1 MTAHEVFRIVCGQ
14 GGCNPE
20 YFMDRM
26 SISEARE
33 YMEGVFMR
41 ERAGWRRTKAMA
53 EIFIKVMTGDEHH
66 IPLPWDAET
75 EADETTEEDLEELR
89 MKAEKME
96 ALINGKKRTL
106 EDSVQDAK

>member
-41 ERAGWRRTKAMA
+41 ERAGWRQTKAMA
-53 EIFIKVMTGDEHH
+53 ELFIKVMTGEEKD
-66 IPLPWDAET
+66 IPLPWDDET
-75 EADETTEEDLEELR
+75 EAEGMTDEEYEEMTL
-89 MKAEKME
+89 KAEKME
-96 ALINGKKRTL
+96 RFFNSKDKL
-106 EDSVQDAK
+106 

>member
-41 ERAGWRRTKAMA
+41 ERAGWEQTRMMS
-53 EIFIKVMTGDEHH
+53 ELLIKVMTGEDYH
-66 IPLPWDAET
+66 IPLPWDVPWAVDAAAE
-75 EADETTEEDLEELR
+75 ETTEEELEELR
-89 MKAEKME
+89 KKAERME
-96 ALINGKKRTL
+96 ALMNHL
-106 EDSVQDAK
+106 